1 MNFINT
7 SILITGGAGFI
18 GSNIAEY
25 LLKNNIKFIRILDN
39 LSNGNLDNI
48 KDLLDK
54 YNNIEFLWGDI
65 NDLETCRKA
74 MIGINK
80 ICHQAAIGS
89 VPRSIENPIIYHQ
102 SNVNGFFNIL
112 IAAKEAG
119 IKRIVYASSSSVYG
133 DSELLPK
140 NENNIGKLLSPYA
153 ATKLIDEIYAQIFTK
168 CYNMELI
175 GFRYFNV
182 FGPKQNPNGVYAA
195 VIPKFINLFYNNN
208 SPQINGDGSFSRDF
222 TYIQNVI
229 DANITG
235 LFIDNIECYGEVY
248 NIGCGERHTIL
259 DICNFIREYMKKTD
273 IEINFGNERKGDIP
287 HSLANIDKAIKY
299 LNYNPQI
306 NLQKGLELT
315 INYFINQLKK
325 SK

>member
-1 MNFINT
+1 MNFFNN

-25 LLKNNIKFIRILDN
+25 LLENNVKFIRILDN
-39 LSNGNLDNI
+39 LSTGNMNNI
-48 KDLLDK
+48 NELLEK
-54 YNNIEFLWGDI
+54 YNNIEFLLGDI

-89 VPRSIENPIIYHQ
+89 VPRSIENPLIYHQ

-133 DSELLPK
+133 DSKELPK

-153 ATKLIDEIYAQIFTK
+153 STKLIDEIYAQIFTK

-182 FGPKQNPNGVYAA
+182 FGPKQNPNGAYAA
-195 VIPKFINLFYNNN
+195 VIPKFINLFFNNI
-208 SPQINGDGSFSRDF
+208 SPQINGDGSYSRDF

-229 DANITG
+229 EANILG
-235 LFIDNIECYGEVY
+235 LMIDNIECYGEIF
-248 NIGCGERHTIL
+248 NIGCGERHTIF
-259 DICNFIREYMKKTD
+259 DICNLIRKYMKKND
-273 IEINFGNERKGDIP
+273 IEIKFGKIRDGDIP
-287 HSLANIDKAIKY
+287 HSLANIDKAKKL
-299 LNYNPQI
+299 LNYNPKI
-306 NLQKGLELT
+306 NLEKGLEFT
-315 INYFINQLKK
+315 INYFNKNI
-325 SK
+325 

>member
-1 MNFINT
+1 MDLINT

-18 GSNIAEY
+18 GSNIAQY
-25 LLKNNIKFIRILDN
+25 LLDDNVKFIRILDN
-39 LSNGNLDNI
+39 LSTGNINNI
-48 KDLLDK
+48 KELLEK

-89 VPRSIENPIIYHQ
+89 VPRSIENPFIYHQ

-133 DSELLPK
+133 DSKELPK

-195 VIPKFINLFYNNN
+195 VIPKFINSFFNNI
-208 SPQINGDGSFSRDF
+208 SPQINGDGSYSRDF

-229 DANITG
+229 DANILG
-235 LFIDNIECYGEVY
+235 LITENSECYGEIF

-259 DICNFIREYMKKTD
+259 DICNSIREYMKKNN
-273 IEINFGNERKGDIP
+273 IEIKFEKERDGDIP
-287 HSLANIDKAIKY
+287 HSLANIDKAKKL
-299 LNYNPQI
+299 LNYNPKI
-306 NLQKGLELT
+306 NLEKGLEFT
-315 INYFINQLKK
+315 INYFNKNI
-325 SK
+325 